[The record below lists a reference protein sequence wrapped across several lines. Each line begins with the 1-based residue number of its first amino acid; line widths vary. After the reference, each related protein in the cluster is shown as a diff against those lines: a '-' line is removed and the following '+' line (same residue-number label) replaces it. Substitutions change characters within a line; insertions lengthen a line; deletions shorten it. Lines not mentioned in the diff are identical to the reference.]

1 MTNSIAKLSK
11 TLKVKHYLKKPTL
24 IFFLHISNLNSKNWL
39 KIEQELFNSNLKY
52 YKINNTLTKYVLDSS
67 IFSNLTTLINGSLC
81 IIHYNNAQTT
91 KIDTKKLLK
100 INKSIPIVCA
110 KLNNKVYSA
119 NQLSSVSTLNYDK
132 NIRIFN
138 KSLKK
143 MLKFPYFKLK
153 NSNFSK

>member
-1 MTNSIAKLSK
+1 MKFELKDYKLEK
-11 TLKVKHYLKKPTL
+11 TKRYFQKTPAFL
-24 IFFLHISNLNSKNWL
+24 IFNVSNLNSKNWL